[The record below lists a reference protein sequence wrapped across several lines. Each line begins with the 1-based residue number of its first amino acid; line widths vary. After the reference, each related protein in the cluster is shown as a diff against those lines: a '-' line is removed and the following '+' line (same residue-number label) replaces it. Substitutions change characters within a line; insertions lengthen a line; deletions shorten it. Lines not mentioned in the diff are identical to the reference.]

1 MKNSPAL
8 TAASQTGY
16 WLVQFLANIIITL
29 NRLHA
34 LTAASQT
41 EGDRL
46 VQILPNIMIL
56 LQRRHHMAISGSLL
70 HT

>member
-1 MKNSPAL
+1 MIL
-8 TAASQTGY
+8 
-16 WLVQFLANIIITL
+16 L

-46 VQILPNIMIL
+46 VQFLPNIMIL
-56 LQRRHHMAISGSLL
+56 LQRRHHMAVRGSLL
-70 HT
+70 RTR